1 MRGKTRMTLVNK
13 TTGEQMNVLVYL
25 FSGREKK
32 DKDFVKV
39 FYAFLDDVLLDRDIM
54 AGPFRLLAYIM
65 SQKLDKDS
73 LDFHLTMK
81 ETTEKLGVTEQTFY
95 RWLSILQKKGYIKR
109 VSANYYVLRP
119 YTAVI
124 GTMANVEID
133 P

>member
-54 AGPFRLLAYIM
+54 AGPFRLMAYIM
-65 SQKLDKDS
+65 SQKLDKDR

-81 ETTEKLGVTEQTFY
+81 EATEKLGVTEQTFY

-109 VSANYYVLRP
+109 VSANHYVLRP

-124 GTMANVEID
+124 GTMANVEND